1 MVERLLSIK
10 GRPRP
15 HSLDKA
21 HKGVQVNLGQSRRGS
36 SPQNTGAPT
45 VGVGGQQPAA
55 ALAGLHVAS
64 VQGESG
70 RMAPQ
75 PTAPEQLEPTPPPAA
90 PPLPGT
96 ATCPPPPPPPPPP
109 PLPLPSLGAAFPSPP
124 PPPLPGPSGTIPPPP
139 PPPGLGCPPPPP
151 PLPGTSGPPAAGG
164 MEEITVAHSLGSAW
178 VPSHRRVQPPTLRM
192 KKLNWQKLPSSVAR
206 GESTPPGGSPLRAGA
221 RPPWGTAG
229 AGASQGSPLRPLSSH
244 SCRPV
249 CVSDAAQGLRV
260 LMAQRR
266 SRPRLARGQVTC
278 QPGRSPP
285 PQCSHTHICGMAAA
299 GGLPLPGIY

>member
-96 ATCPPPPPPPPPP
+96 ATCPPPPPPP
-109 PLPLPSLGAAFPSPP
+109 
-124 PPPLPGPSGTIPPPP
+124 
-139 PPPGLGCPPPPP
+139 
-151 PLPGTSGPPAAGG
+151 TS
-164 MEEITVAHSLGSAW
+164 
-178 VPSHRRVQPPTLRM
+178 
-192 KKLNWQKLPSSVAR
+192 
-206 GESTPPGGSPLRAGA
+206 STPAPAEPGGRVSLTPTSP
-221 RPPWGTAG
+221 TAW
-229 AGASQGSPLRPLSSH
+229 P
-244 SCRPV
+244 
-249 CVSDAAQGLRV
+249 
-260 LMAQRR
+260 
-266 SRPRLARGQVTC
+266 
-278 QPGRSPP
+278 
-285 PQCSHTHICGMAAA
+285 
-299 GGLPLPGIY
+299 